1 MVRGMESLVA
11 LRDRREQVIA
21 RLSEGYAQ
29 DLYDVEELDRRLD
42 LAHGALTVADLDAL
56 VADLGAP
63 TTALVPVGPQA
74 IDDPTRQERRK
85 IRAIMSSFE
94 RKGHWIVPRTMNVRA
109 FWGSVEL
116 DFREASFARGE
127 TVLDLRVIMGSA
139 ELIVPPQLAIDMDV
153 SPIMGSCEHRH
164 RVSVDPD
171 PSRALLR
178 VTGTVIMGS
187 VEIFTRLPGESAR
200 DARRREKRERKQL
213 REGHARALPPGRGEM

>member
-1 MVRGMESLVA
+1 MVPVMESLVA

-29 DLYDVEELDRRLD
+29 DLYDVDELDRRLD

-63 TTALVPVGPQA
+63 STALVPAGLQT

-85 IRAIMSSFE
+85 IRAIMSAFE
-94 RKGHWIVPRTMNVRA
+94 RKGHWVVPRTMHARA
-109 FWGSVEL
+109 FWGAVEL
-116 DFREASFARGE
+116 DFREASLAPGVTTLE
-127 TVLDLRVIMGSA
+127 VRVTMGSV
-139 ELIVPPQLAIDMDV
+139 ELILPPQLAIDVDV
-153 SPIMGSCEHRH
+153 SVIMGSCEQRH
-164 RVSVDPD
+164 RAPVQPD

-178 VTGTVIMGS
+178 VTGRVLMGS
-187 VEIFTRLPGESAR
+187 VEIFTRLPGESER

-213 REGHARALPPGRGEM
+213 RAGESRALPPGRG

>member
-1 MVRGMESLVA
+1 MESLVA

-21 RLSEGYAQ
+21 RLSEAYAQ

-63 TTALVPVGPQA
+63 STALVPAVPQA

-94 RKGHWIVPRTMNVRA
+94 REGRWVVPRTMHARA

-116 DFREASFARGE
+116 DFREASLAPGV
-127 TVLDLRVIMGSA
+127 TTLDLRVTMGSV
-139 ELIVPPQLAIDMDV
+139 ELILPPQLAVDVDV
-153 SPIMGSCEHRH
+153 SVIMGSCEQRH
-164 RVSVDPD
+164 RAPLDKD
-171 PSRALLR
+171 PSRAFLR
-178 VTGTVIMGS
+178 VTGSVLMGS
-187 VEIFTRLPGESAR
+187 VEIMTRLPGESAG

-213 REGHARALPPGRGEM
+213 RAGESRALPPGRGEM